1 MRRLRHLL
9 RLVCAGR
16 TLVLGLDAAISIT
29 LRRPRSRMAM
39 PRHIAQYGLRS
50 QIMPR
55 DYRLS
60 GSGTD
65 GRKRNE
71 IYRNCGGAPKLFDGR
86 SSIRE

>member
-1 MRRLRHLL
+1 
-9 RLVCAGR
+9 
-16 TLVLGLDAAISIT
+16 
-29 LRRPRSRMAM
+29 MAM